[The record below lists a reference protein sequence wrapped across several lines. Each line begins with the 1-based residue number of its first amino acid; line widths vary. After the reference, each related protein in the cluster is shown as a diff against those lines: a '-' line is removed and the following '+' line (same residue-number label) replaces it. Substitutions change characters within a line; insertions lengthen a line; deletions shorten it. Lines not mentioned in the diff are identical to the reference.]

1 MNGGKFNSLGGR
13 HWETGSIHDALAL
26 QGFVA
31 PHTGKPFSE
40 ALLLG
45 VSGGITFAYFTFE
58 YKGYL
63 PHLALLTRNTFDPFP
78 MILER
83 LGIAQ
88 DVRQTSK
95 AEIAERNLIEA
106 LESGLFPNL
115 WTDQFSLP
123 YNDLDY
129 NKSMW
134 VMFPVL
140 ALALEGKDVLVAD
153 RSSRPLHVSME
164 DLTKARGRVK
174 EDRYRLVTLD
184 APQPAK
190 LAAAVSKGIY
200 QCLQLFT
207 EKPPRGATHNFGFA
221 AYQRLA
227 DLLVNTR
234 NKQSW
239 ERFFALGVRMYHAL
253 AGAVGQPGAY
263 SWVQTWGSAP
273 GAERGLYAEFLDE
286 AADILK
292 KPGLKDSA
300 EIFRESF
307 SLWCEFA
314 DALLPDAVPLLG
326 ESKLL
331 IQRAHDLF
339 IEQGDAALPEI
350 KKCHLRLTEL
360 LKQSEIEF
368 PLSQAEA
375 AIFRAHLSDI
385 LLRISAVEHEA
396 VESLQGAIM

>member
-1 MNGGKFNSLGGR
+1 
-13 HWETGSIHDALAL
+13 
-26 QGFVA
+26 
-31 PHTGKPFSE
+31 
-40 ALLLG
+40 
-45 VSGGITFAYFTFE
+45 
-58 YKGYL
+58 
-63 PHLALLTRNTFDPFP
+63 
-78 MILER
+78 
-83 LGIAQ
+83 
-88 DVRQTSK
+88 
-95 AEIAERNLIEA
+95 
-106 LESGLFPNL
+106 
-115 WTDQFSLP
+115 
-123 YNDLDY
+123 
-129 NKSMW
+129 
-134 VMFPVL
+134 
-140 ALALEGKDVLVAD
+140 
-153 RSSRPLHVSME
+153 
-164 DLTKARGRVK
+164 
-174 EDRYRLVTLD
+174 
-184 APQPAK
+184 
-190 LAAAVSKGIY
+190 
-200 QCLQLFT
+200 
-207 EKPPRGATHNFGFA
+207 
-221 AYQRLA
+221 
-227 DLLVNTR
+227 
-234 NKQSW
+234 
-239 ERFFALGVRMYHAL
+239 MYHAL